1 MSEPDY
7 EVVTSTSDAGFLR
20 ITVAGVFGVQRTKHL
35 FDRAAADAK
44 HHGASRVLIDA
55 MGVVGSV
62 STMAHLELG
71 AHAASRFRGVRFV
84 LVGRPEVID
93 RFGETVAVNRGAD
106 ARVFLNEAEALSWLL
121 GDGKA

>member
-7 EVVTSTSDAGFLR
+7 EVVTSTTDAGFLR
-20 ITVAGVFGVQRTKHL
+20 ITVVGVFGIQPTKRA
-35 FDRAAADAK
+35 FDRVAADAK
-44 HHGASRVLIDA
+44 HYGANRVLIDA

-62 STMAHLELG
+62 GTMAHLELG
-71 AHAASRFRGVRFV
+71 AYAASCLRGVRFV
-84 LVGRPEVID
+84 LVGRPEIID
-93 RFGETVAVNRGAD
+93 RFGENVAVNRGAD